1 MKKIIT
7 TALLTGSLMSIFSAS
22 TLLADESQTQTI
34 EKKAK
39 AIVNDAKVRADKLVN
54 DAKAKAKA
62 IIEKAKVDVAELK
75 EESAKSAK
83 ETTAETKALA
93 NEALK
98 KTEAKSQELVEKTK
112 STSQIIKQGIEDKYV
127 YTKEVVNKS
136 YKKSKDMANDTII
149 LGAIKYAFLMSP
161 EIHSMKINVSV
172 KDGVVELFGKV
183 QSNHEAQEAMQIV
196 ISTKGV
202 VAVKS
207 FFLIER

>member
-7 TALLTGSLMSIFSAS
+7 TALLAGSLMSMFGVS

-39 AIVNDAKVRADKLVN
+39 AIVHDAKVRADKLVD
-54 DAKAKAKA
+54 DAKAKAKVM
-62 IIEKAKVDVAELK
+62 IEKAKADAAELK

-112 STSQIIKQGIEDKYV
+112 STSQMIKQGIEDKYV
-127 YTKEVVNKS
+127 YTKEVANKS
-136 YKKSKDMANDTII
+136 YEKSKNVANDTII
-149 LGAIKYAFLMSP
+149 LGAIKYAYLMSP
-161 EIHSMKINVSV
+161 EIHSMKIDVSV
-172 KDGVVELFGKV
+172 KDGIVELFGKV
-183 QSNHEAQEAMQIV
+183 KSNHEAQEAMQIAL
-196 ISTKGV
+196 STKGV
-202 VAVKS
+202 WAVKS
-207 FFLIER
+207 FFMIER